1 MVSMCKCLSA
11 RQKHTVRIHWYFFI
25 TYLCNSLQLPIQ
37 TLTAYVRLVISLHR
51 YYQGKCKN
59 YQCLSEITQ
68 SSDLKRES
76 VIINSISVT
85 LSKSF
90 FFFFLFF
97 FGPKV
102 SITVSFATKQ
112 FCTNA
117 ESQDRLSDFPLKM
130 FQDETLRMP
139 HCAFEERG

>member
-59 YQCLSEITQ
+59 YQCLSEL
-68 SSDLKRES
+68 LKVQILRERVS
-76 VIINSISVT
+76 LST
-85 LSKSF
+85 L
-90 FFFFLFF
+90 FLLLC
-97 FGPKV
+97 PKV

>member
-59 YQCLSEITQ
+59 YQCLSEL
-68 SSDLKRES
+68 LKVQILRERVS
-76 VIINSISVT
+76 LST
-85 LSKSF
+85 LFLLLCPKVS
-90 FFFFLFF
+90 FFFLFF

>member
-90 FFFFLFF
+90 FFFFYFF
-97 FGPKV
+97 LVQKFLLLYHLLPNSSV
-102 SITVSFATKQ
+102 Q
-112 FCTNA
+112 M
-117 ESQDRLSDFPLKM
+117 LKAR
-130 FQDETLRMP
+130 TGYPTSLLRCFKMKL
-139 HCAFEERG
+139 